1 MVRTYFN
8 LLRQKMYI
16 GFLIILTCAFLGALR
31 GAWNESHEG
40 YIGVTQND
48 LELMHQN
55 DGSGPDMIGVIALAA
70 EQERWYNFGYAII
83 YGSRGIIIYGMLM
96 IVYLPLYR
104 LRFFKALRIFLGRD
118 KAEEQLFINADD
130 FL

>member
-1 MVRTYFN
+1 MRTYFR

-16 GFLIILTCAFLGALR
+16 GLLIILSCAFLGALR
-31 GAWNESHEG
+31 GAWKESHEM
-40 YIGVTQND
+40 YINVTQND

-55 DGSGPDMIGVIALAA
+55 DGSVPDMIGVIALAA
-70 EQERWYNFGYAII
+70 EQERWYNFNYAIN
-83 YGSRGIIIYGMLM
+83 YGCRGIIIYGLLM

-104 LRFFKALRIFLGRD
+104 LRFFKTLRIFLGRD
-118 KAEEQLFINADD
+118 KAEEQLFIHADD